1 MSDVRDQIS
10 RIIEDRALK
19 QSVIP
24 HRAGLTPD
32 KFSASLNHRRR
43 LDANEFLAV
52 CAVLGMAPNEVADY
66 APPPQTSLEAG
77 ASV

>member
-19 QSVIP
+19 QSVIA

-52 CAVLGMAPNEVADY
+52 CAVLGMAPNEVAD
-66 APPPQTSLEAG
+66 
-77 ASV
+77 